1 MNRYSDRCS
10 KVTTAKSG
18 LFFFELILHDANKG
32 EIFGAC
38 SDPERKVKK
47 DFYIWKK
54 YVFFQS
60 WFQKFDQAISMLK
73 TKTITRSASD
83 VSR

>member
-1 MNRYSDRCS
+1 MIGNDKQFPFFLNKFYLNRYSDRCS

-18 LFFFELILHDANKG
+18 LFFFELILHAANKG

-47 DFYIWKK
+47 DFY
-54 YVFFQS
+54 V
-60 WFQKFDQAISMLK
+60 
-73 TKTITRSASD
+73 
-83 VSR
+83 